1 MLNYIDR
8 YNAQGTT
15 MRSFTLPFPTLLAG
29 FVAVLVGYASSAAI
43 IWQAAAAAGADAS
56 QIAGWMTALGLGMGV
71 STLALTLWRKVPIL
85 TAWST
90 PGAALLVTGLQGVT
104 LSQAVGVFIFA
115 NALIVLCGITG
126 IFARLMKI
134 IPHSLAAAMLA
145 GILLR
150 FGMQAFASLQGNL
163 LLCGSMFAVWLL
175 CKVWLPRFAVVAA
188 LLAGG
193 AVAGFSGEVTTSQIT
208 FSFVAPSWIAPEF
221 TPALLLSVGVPFFLV
236 TMASQNAPGFATLQA
251 SGYRVPVSPLIVAT
265 GGLALLL
272 SPFGVYSICIAA
284 ITAAICQS
292 PEAHPDPQKRW
303 LAAAAAGV
311 FYLLAG
317 IFGGSITSL
326 MSALPMAWIQ
336 MLAGLALLGTISGS
350 LFQALNQESER
361 DAAVVTFLVTASGV
375 TLGGVGSAFWGL
387 VLGGVSYVLLST
399 LRRA

>member
-15 MRSFTLPFPTLLAG
+15 MRSFTLPFSTLLAG

-193 AVAGFSGEVTTSQIT
+193 AVAGFSGEVTTSQIA

-350 LFQALNQESER
+350 LFQALNQESEH